1 MPIFDEI
8 DKIMQRQFK
17 AFSRMLRD
25 LSPEELRQVEPKVEE
40 RDGVRVMQ
48 WGPVI
53 YGRTTTVGPD
63 GRVHTQEWGN
73 LPGQGQGTLPDDEFD
88 PSILDAPPLE
98 RNPSPLPNPLPPYEP
113 LPGPQPEPKL
123 GKASDYLVDILDTKD
138 GYAVIVDTPAA
149 CADDVEANVQGRTL
163 QIHVGGKPF
172 RQLELPTV
180 VELKTIQFKNGI
192 VELLLRSVDKQPIST
207 PKSEST

>member
-8 DKIMQRQFK
+8 DKMMQRQLK
-17 AFSRMLRD
+17 ALNRLFRD
-25 LSPEELRQVEPKVEE
+25 LSPEQLRQVEPKVED
-40 RDGVRVMQ
+40 RDGARIMQ

-63 GRVHTQEWGN
+63 GRVHTQEWSN
-73 LPGQGQGTLPDDEFD
+73 LPGQGPETLPDDQFE

-113 LPGPQPEPKL
+113 FPGPQPEPKL
-123 GKASDYLVDILDTKD
+123 GKAPDYLVDILDTKD

-149 CADDVEANVQGRTL
+149 SADDVEANVEGRTL
-163 QIHVGGKPF
+163 QIQVGGKPF
-172 RQLELPTV
+172 RQLELPTA

-192 VELLLRSVDKQPIST
+192 VELLLRSRDKQPTST
-207 PKSEST
+207 LNNEST